1 MIVQIPKISARRTT
15 LASWETGLKTSVTQA
30 MLSRKTKQKYFT
42 CKVMS
47 AGEHRPLLS
56 GSSSSSE
63 QQKSRKEVNVKQLNV
78 LWKVL
83 SCHLTRYRKRSGM

>member
-63 QQKSRKEVNVKQLNV
+63 VNVKQLNV